1 MKYFNI
7 HIYLV
12 KCYLDVVQ
20 FNMGNE
26 DFCDVDI
33 EWEGDDALNIHE
45 DTLVIIYL

>member
-12 KCYLDVVQ
+12 GCDLDVVQ

-26 DFCDVDI
+26 DFFDVNI
-33 EWEGDDALNIHE
+33 EWEGDDDLNIHE
-45 DTLVIIYL
+45 HALVIIYL